1 MKKRRAITCVVV
13 SLLLTAVASAIA
25 QSGDLIFRVPVIG
38 TVEMGLAPFIE
49 RSIREAE
56 SAGAEVIILDIDTP
70 GGRVDAAERISD
82 AINDSSVPV
91 YAYVNRRAFSAGA
104 LIALSTQ
111 RVYMRSGS
119 VMGAVTPVDGAGT
132 KASEKIVSA
141 MRSEMRTLAEVRGLD
156 PAIAEAMVDES
167 LAVEGVI
174 EAGRLLTLTTTEAVE
189 LGYALAVDDLDA
201 MMSMLG
207 VPGAEVREMKVNWA
221 EGLVRFLSHP
231 VVAPFLLS
239 LGFLGLIVEVK
250 TPSLGLAG
258 GAGMLALSLFF
269 GSHLILGLAGWEDL
283 LVFGAGVLLLSI
295 EILVIPGVGLFGF
308 VGLGGVVAGLY
319 MSMLGSFPT
328 AQDFGQAGGVI
339 ATTMLIV
346 LVTTWAL
353 VRHLPKSTRLFRSGV
368 FLGYSTDR
376 DEGYQSA
383 LPRPELVGTVGQAIT
398 DLRPS
403 GVGLFGEERI
413 DIVADSE
420 WIAEGTRVK
429 IVSDE
434 GYRHVVRQV
443 TDSKVTAES
452 AERADP

>member
-1 MKKRRAITCVVV
+1 
-13 SLLLTAVASAIA
+13 
-25 QSGDLIFRVPVIG
+25 
-38 TVEMGLAPFIE
+38 
-49 RSIREAE
+49 
-56 SAGAEVIILDIDTP
+56 
-70 GGRVDAAERISD
+70 
-82 AINDSSVPV
+82 
-91 YAYVNRRAFSAGA
+91 
-104 LIALSTQ
+104 
-111 RVYMRSGS
+111 
-119 VMGAVTPVDGAGT
+119 
-132 KASEKIVSA
+132 
-141 MRSEMRTLAEVRGLD
+141 
-156 PAIAEAMVDES
+156 
-167 LAVEGVI
+167 
-174 EAGRLLTLTTTEAVE
+174 
-189 LGYALAVDDLDA
+189 
-201 MMSMLG
+201 
-207 VPGAEVREMKVNWA
+207 MKVNWA

-258 GAGMLALSLFF
+258 GAGVLALSLFF